1 MLFLL
6 YVCSLSLSLKCLHI
20 VRIFWA
26 LCLARGKKHFK
37 YAFVGKSLI
46 IWLFLAYRVL
56 EGLKQN
62 VLVRKSVTLMPLNKL
77 HIIMKEAC
85 LTEAKRGCSTKYSKP
100 GNWSYH
106 VSMKIWSVWGAN
118 KPLINK
124 HHRKQG
130 TPWTSLRGFFDI
142 RHGLSTAN
150 IEWDFY
156 PDNNVLEKEYRW
168 IMK

>member
-1 MLFLL
+1 MSSYSPYILSALFSQRQEAFL
-6 YVCSLSLSLKCLHI
+6 I
-20 VRIFWA
+20 RICWKVSHY
-26 LCLARGKKHFK
+26 LTSPC
-37 YAFVGKSLI
+37 
-46 IWLFLAYRVL
+46 L

-62 VLVRKSVTLMPLNKL
+62 ALVRKSVILMPLNKL

-130 TPWTSLRGFFDI
+130 TPWTSLRGFYDI
-142 RHGLSTAN
+142 RNGLPTAN
-150 IEWDFY
+150 IEWGFY
-156 PDNNVLEKEYRW
+156 PDNNVLEKEYR
-168 IMK
+168 